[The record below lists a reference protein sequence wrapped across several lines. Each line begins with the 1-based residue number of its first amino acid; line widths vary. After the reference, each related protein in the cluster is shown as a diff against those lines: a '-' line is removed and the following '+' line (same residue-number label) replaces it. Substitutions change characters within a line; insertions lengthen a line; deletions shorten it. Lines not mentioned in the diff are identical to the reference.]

1 MLFLFDSRREFVE
14 KIVKM
19 FEPQQENQEEKKKSP
34 GIFGPKANA
43 ADDLVLL
50 RNELNNLSRRV
61 RIQEERDINLRKKIL
76 VIEQNMLSSQKKAS
90 TEVKALQDDLK
101 TLKRELLDIKD
112 KVKLL
117 ILELRESAKKEDV
130 KVLERYIN
138 LWEPV
143 HFVTQDEVG
152 RIVEDALEERARETG
167 KEKEEL
173 KKDGAKKELRKEP
186 LAL

>member
-1 MLFLFDSRREFVE
+1 
-14 KIVKM
+14 M
-19 FEPQQENQEEKKKSP
+19 FEPHQENQEEKKKSA
-34 GIFGPKANA
+34 GIFGSKGNST
-43 ADDLVLL
+43 DDLMLL

-61 RIQEERDINLRKKIL
+61 RIQEERDLNLRKKIQ

-90 TEVKALQDDLK
+90 TEIKILQDDLK
-101 TLKRELLDIKD
+101 TVKRELLDVKD

-143 HFVTQDEVG
+143 NFVTQQEVVKMVQD
-152 RIVEDALEERARETG
+152 IVEERASSKEAMERKTET
-167 KEKEEL
+167 
-173 KKDGAKKELRKEP
+173 KKKEP